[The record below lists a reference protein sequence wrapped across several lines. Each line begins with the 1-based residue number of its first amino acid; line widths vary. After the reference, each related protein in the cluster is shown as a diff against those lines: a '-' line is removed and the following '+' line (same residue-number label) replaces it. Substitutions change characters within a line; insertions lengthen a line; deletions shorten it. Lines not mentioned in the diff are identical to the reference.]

1 MASWSWGKTFAFA
14 ILYLLILIL
23 KWKFRLGDIDMK
35 WKLLTTIASPIV
47 IFILLYIRE
56 K

>member
-14 ILYLLILIL
+14 ILYLFILIFT
-23 KWKFRLGDIDMK
+23 WKFRIGDVDMK
-35 WKLLTTIASPIV
+35 WRLLTTIASPIV